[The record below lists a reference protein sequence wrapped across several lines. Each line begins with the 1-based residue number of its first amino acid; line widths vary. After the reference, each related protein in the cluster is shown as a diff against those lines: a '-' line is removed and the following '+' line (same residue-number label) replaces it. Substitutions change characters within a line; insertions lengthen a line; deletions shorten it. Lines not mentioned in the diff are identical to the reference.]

1 MSKKTLL
8 KEATI
13 RRFMKLASIDP
24 LAENF
29 VDKFKKDEEELEEGG
44 MGPYDRDDEMAPEE
58 EPLPGEELPGEELP
72 GEELPGEELPGE
84 ELPGEEGTGLDL
96 TPEQAEEVAE
106 KLAQGFAGVVEDA
119 LGVEGLLS
127 VSTEGEGE
135 VPMEEPPMEEPPMDA
150 PEPPMEEPPEEE
162 DLAGEPLEE
171 KEESDE
177 DPLEE
182 TEEMDDETIDKIT
195 EKVTAALHE
204 KLQKKKQ
211 QKNKDN
217 KKKQYID
224 NLAERVVSRIFSST
238 KDK

>member
-13 RRFMKLASIDP
+13 RRFMKLASISP
-24 LAENF
+24 LTENF
-29 VDKFKKDEEELEEGG
+29 VDKIKEEEEELEEGG
-44 MGPYDRDDEMAPEE
+44 MGHYARDDEMEPEG
-58 EPLPGEELPGEELP
+58 EPLPGEEAELPEDPLP

-84 ELPGEEGTGLDL
+84 ELPGEEGTGPDL
-96 TPEQAEEVAE
+96 SPEQAEEVAE

-127 VSTEGEGE
+127 VSTEDEGE
-135 VPMEEPPMEEPPMDA
+135 APMEEPPMEEL
-150 PEPPMEEPPEEE
+150 PMEEPPEEE
-162 DLAGEPLEE
+162 EELPGEPLEE
-171 KEESDE
+171 EEGSDE

-182 TEEMDDETIDKIT
+182 TEDLDDETIDKIT

-211 QKNKDN
+211 QKSEAS

-224 NLAERVVSRIFSST
+224 NLAERVVNRIFSST

>member
-13 RRFMKLASIDP
+13 RRFMKLASISP
-24 LAENF
+24 LTENF
-29 VDKFKKDEEELEEGG
+29 VDKIKEEEEELEEGG
-44 MGPYDRDDEMAPEE
+44 MGHYARDDEMEPEGEPLPGEEAELPE

-72 GEELPGEELPGE
+72 GEELPGEE
-84 ELPGEEGTGLDL
+84 GTGPDL
-96 TPEQAEEVAE
+96 SPEQAEEVAE

-127 VSTEGEGE
+127 VSTEDEGE
-135 VPMEEPPMEEPPMDA
+135 APMEEPPMEEL
-150 PEPPMEEPPEEE
+150 PMEEPPEEE
-162 DLAGEPLEE
+162 EELPGEPLEE
-171 KEESDE
+171 EEGSDE

-182 TEEMDDETIDKIT
+182 TEDLDDETIDKIT

-211 QKNKDN
+211 QKSEAS

-224 NLAERVVSRIFSST
+224 NLAERVVNRIFSST